1 MLTGENNNSVRI
13 GEGTRETQCK
23 SHGCQRVGDEI
34 RRRGWPMKINA
45 L

>member
-1 MLTGENNNSVRI
+1 MLTGENGNNVRI

-23 SHGCQRVGDEI
+23 SRGRQRVGDEI
-34 RRRGWPMKINA
+34 CRRGRPMKIDA